1 MWTGGSPNNQLH
13 PWSKR
18 QLAVSRSNSLVG
30 NYRIIFVNNVKVDVL
45 MGYHR
50 IVYASKFKY
59 TISYHWTRLLRSQYP
74 AMSDFAVPDLNAGLD
89 SNV

>member
-1 MWTGGSPNNQLH
+1 M
-13 PWSKR
+13 
-18 QLAVSRSNSLVG
+18 VG
-30 NYRIIFVNNVKVDVL
+30 NYQIIFVNNVKVDVL
-45 MGYHR
+45 MGYHRAKMDDNR

-74 AMSDFAVPDLNAGLD
+74 AMSDFAVPDLNPGLG